1 MVQAGVKAVLQY
13 RASAGFRAQLEA
25 ARPSWL
31 SLAIVEETDRDGF
44 AREMRDAEVL
54 LHVLE
59 PVTGTVMASAPRLR
73 LIQKIGVGVNTID
86 VDTAKTRGI
95 AVCNMPGSNSQAVA
109 EATLLLM
116 LATLRRLTVLD
127 AMTRAGAG
135 WQLPMDSFDG
145 MGEIGGRTV
154 GLVGYGDVPR
164 RLAPALRALGADIVY
179 TARSEKP
186 DALGRW
192 RSLDALLSMS
202 DIVSLH
208 VPLTPETAG
217 LLSPARLAAMKPGAV
232 LVNTARG
239 GLVDE
244 PALVEA
250 LRGGHLRGAGL
261 DVFAAEPTG
270 AGNPLFGMDNVV
282 VAPHVAW
289 LTPETLARSIHVA
302 MDNCARLRSGEALV
316 HRVA

>member
-1 MVQAGVKAVLQY
+1 MKAVLQY
-13 RASAGFRAQLEA
+13 RASTGFRAQLEA
-25 ARPSWL
+25 ARPTWL
-31 SLAIVEETDRDGF
+31 SLAIIEETDRDGF
-44 AREMRDAEVL
+44 TREMRDAEVL

-59 PVTGTVMASAPRLR
+59 PVTEAVMGAAPRLR

-86 VDTAKTRGI
+86 VDAAGARGI

-127 AMTRAGAG
+127 AMTRAGEG
-135 WQLPMDSFDG
+135 WAMPMDSFDSL
-145 MGEIGGRTV
+145 GEIGGRTV

-164 RLAPALRALGADIVY
+164 RLAPALRALGAEVVY

-186 DALGRW
+186 DALARW
-192 RSLDALLSMS
+192 RSLDELLAVS

-217 LLSPARLAAMKPGAV
+217 LLSPGRIDAMKPGAV

-244 PALVEA
+244 AALVEA
-250 LRGGHLRGAGL
+250 LRSGQLRGAGL
-261 DVFAAEPTG
+261 DVFASEPTG
-270 AGNPLFGMDNVV
+270 AENPLFGMDNVV

-302 MDNCARLRSGEALV
+302 MDNCARLRSGEALI

>member
-1 MVQAGVKAVLQY
+1 
-13 RASAGFRAQLEA
+13 
-25 ARPSWL
+25 
-31 SLAIVEETDRDGF
+31 
-44 AREMRDAEVL
+44 MRDAEVL

-59 PVTGTVMASAPRLR
+59 PVTEAVMGAAPRLR

-86 VDTAKTRGI
+86 VDAAGARGI

-127 AMTRAGAG
+127 ARTRAGEG
-135 WQLPMDSFDG
+135 WAMPMDSFDSL
-145 MGEIGGRTV
+145 GEIGGRTV
-154 GLVGYGDVPR
+154 GLIGYGDVPR
-164 RLAPALRALGADIVY
+164 RLAPALRALGAEIVY

-186 DALGRW
+186 DALARW
-192 RSLDALLSMS
+192 RSLDEVLAIS
-202 DIVSLH
+202 DVVSLH
-208 VPLTPETAG
+208 VPLTPETTG
-217 LLSPARLAAMKPGAV
+217 LLSPARIAAMKPGAV

-244 PALVEA
+244 AALVEA
-250 LRGGHLRGAGL
+250 LRSGHLRGAGL
-261 DVFAAEPTG
+261 DVFASEPTG
-270 AGNPLFGMDNVV
+270 AENPLFSLDNVV